1 MIYKNMWWTGYKRWK
16 NAFHRIQRQ
25 GITHDI
31 ITSGTT
37 MFMGRKPSICK
48 GTSSQNMWPLERNLS
63 PLCESRTYNYCP
75 WRSPPIIGSF
85 RSLPHTQTFSLP
97 FKLLLDHVK
106 VDNNPRH
113 HPTFHRHSVGLLSS
127 QSSSPSSK
135 NGLNGLKQG
144 YHLPRLRHHQHWK
157 LTSITL
163 LSLSKWASV
172 FWFHV

>member
-1 MIYKNMWWTGYKRWK
+1 MQRHTLKICGPWK
-16 NAFHRIQRQ
+16 EICL
-25 GITHDI
+25 
-31 ITSGTT
+31 
-37 MFMGRKPSICK
+37 PSMK
-48 GTSSQNMWPLERNLS
+48 VEPNNF
-63 PLCESRTYNYCP
+63 CP
-75 WRSPPIIGSF
+75 AGRSPPIIGSF

-144 YHLPRLRHHQHWK
+144 YHLPCLRHHQH
-157 LTSITL
+157 
-163 LSLSKWASV
+163 
-172 FWFHV
+172 